1 MVLLVVLGVVL
12 GVARLVGGTGSD
24 EQPADRAA
32 PAAQVAP
39 QAPEQTYGP
48 LRAVPVKPRKAQGV
62 APAEPSGPCAVQ
74 DISAVPVLDTPEA
87 GSPVRIG
94 VELTGTQPACTFEVS
109 PDTLVVKVVDEKGND
124 FWLSA
129 DCEGVVPK
137 QQVVV
142 RSAVPT
148 TVTVKWNARASDR
161 GCDVYSRW
169 AFPGFYD
176 ALASVPGSL
185 PGETRFELV
194 PPGVRYVTET
204 PSPTA
209 TPTRKP
215 TRKPAA
221 SGAASPSASPSGSP
235 SPSATPR
242 G

>member
-1 MVLLVVLGVVL
+1 MLLVVLGVVL

-24 EQPADRAA
+24 EQPADQAA

-48 LRAVPVKPRKAQGV
+48 LRAVPVKPRKVQGA

-74 DISAVPVLDTPEA
+74 DISAVPVLDAPEA

-94 VELTGTQPACTFEVS
+94 VELTGTQPACTFDVS
-109 PDTLVVKVVDEKGND
+109 PDTLVVKVVDEKGRD

-137 QQVVV
+137 QTVVV

-169 AFPGFYD
+169 AMPGFYD

-185 PGETRFELV
+185 PGEARFELE
-194 PPGVRYVTET
+194 PPGVQYVTET
-204 PSPTA
+204 PTPTA
-209 TPTRKP
+209 TPTRK
-215 TRKPAA
+215 KPAA
-221 SGAASPSASPSGSP
+221 DQPSASPAPSGSP
-235 SPSATPR
+235 SPSAAPSPR

>member
-1 MVLLVVLGVVL
+1 MYWVRRTVVLLVVLGVVL

-24 EQPADRAA
+24 EQPADQAA

-39 QAPEQTYGP
+39 AVPERTYGP
-48 LRAVPVKPRKAQGV
+48 LRAVPVKPRKAQGA
-62 APAEPSGPCAVQ
+62 APAQPSGPCAVQ

-94 VELTGTQPACTFEVS
+94 VELTGTQPACTFDVS
-109 PDTLVVKVVDEKGND
+109 PDTLVVKVVDEKGDD

-129 DCEGVVPK
+129 DCQGVVPK
-137 QQVVV
+137 QSVVV
-142 RSAVPT
+142 RSAEPT

-169 AFPGFYD
+169 AMPGFYD

-185 PGETRFELV
+185 PGEARFELV

-209 TPTRKP
+209 TPTEKP
-215 TRKPAA
+215 TGPRTSAPPA
-221 SGAASPSASPSGSP
+221 SPSPSASP
-235 SPSATPR
+235 R